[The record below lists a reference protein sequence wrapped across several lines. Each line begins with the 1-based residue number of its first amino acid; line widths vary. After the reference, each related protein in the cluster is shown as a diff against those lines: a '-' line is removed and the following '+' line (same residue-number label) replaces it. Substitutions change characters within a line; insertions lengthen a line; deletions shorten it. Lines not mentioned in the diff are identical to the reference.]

1 MKINQIQ
8 TSKKLSPLSKNFQ
21 TICLNIFLCILFRR
35 TLVKELALVK
45 VNSCLLK
52 IVSWVKTLRKIKIN
66 TYSVKSNINLQYLEV
81 AKRRYWI
88 SNIPFHDL
96 KANKIIITFV
106 IIVNHAAAAII
117 LFTTC
122 PQLSVVLASAEIKVF
137 KITFTFRM
145 RKPENQIL
153 V

>member
-96 KANKIIITFV
+96 KANKIIITFA
-106 IIVNHAAAAII
+106 IIVNHAAAII

-122 PQLSVVLASAEIKVF
+122 PQLSVVLVNAETKVF